1 LATEPNT
8 VGGRLLAEVSW
19 HRRTAHGLPPR
30 GQARTPI
37 ERTFQVDPSIV
48 LLLGLL
54 VLVYLNV
61 AGRRRSQRNRAS
73 LEQRLVPGAE
83 VVTTSGLHGSVDEVD
98 DDGTV
103 LLEIAPGWVT
113 RWDKAAVGRI
123 VDSPADAVAEE
134 ADETAESAP
143 TPESAPNP
151 EPADELSTDPTAEP
165 GTRPLPDTAPPDR
178 G

>member
-1 LATEPNT
+1 M
-8 VGGRLLAEVSW
+8 
-19 HRRTAHGLPPR
+19 
-30 GQARTPI
+30 
-37 ERTFQVDPSIV
+37 DPSIV

-61 AGRRRSQRNRAS
+61 VGRRRAQRNRIS

-113 RWDKAAVGRI
+113 RWEKAAVARI
-123 VDSPADAVAEE
+123 IDSPADAVGEE
-134 ADETAESAP
+134 PDEAAGPVETVDPVEPPSAAG
-143 TPESAPNP
+143 ERAG
-151 EPADELSTDPTAEP
+151 ELSTDPAAEPGTHPTAEP
-165 GTRPLPDTAPPDR
+165 GARPLPGTAPPDR
-178 G
+178 A

>member
-1 LATEPNT
+1 M
-8 VGGRLLAEVSW
+8 
-19 HRRTAHGLPPR
+19 
-30 GQARTPI
+30 
-37 ERTFQVDPSIV
+37 DPSIV

-61 AGRRRSQRNRAS
+61 AGRRRTQRRRAE
-73 LEQRLVPGAE
+73 LDQRLVPGAE

-113 RWDKAAVGRI
+113 RWEKAAVARI
-123 VDSPADAVAEE
+123 IDTPTDEVAEE
-134 ADETAESAP
+134 ENGATVESAETAETPEPLETPEAVRASEPPPEPGMKP
-143 TPESAPNP
+143 TPQ
-151 EPADELSTDPTAEP
+151 P
-165 GTRPLPDTAPPDR
+165 GARPLPDTAPPDR

>member
-1 LATEPNT
+1 
-8 VGGRLLAEVSW
+8 
-19 HRRTAHGLPPR
+19 
-30 GQARTPI
+30 
-37 ERTFQVDPSIV
+37 VDPSIV

-61 AGRRRSQRNRAS
+61 AGRRRAQRRRTA
-73 LEQRLVPGAE
+73 LDERLIPGAE

-113 RWDKAAVGRI
+113 RWEKAAVARI
-123 VDSPADAVAEE
+123 VDSPADEVTE
-134 ADETAESAP
+134 ADDEAAEPAAAAETASAAEP
-143 TPESAPNP
+143 ASTP
-151 EPADELSTDPTAEP
+151 EPAAEPAGELGTDPTAEP
-165 GTRPLPDTAPPDR
+165 SARPLPGTAPPDR